1 MILRKM
7 TAFALGFTAAL
18 AAVNPAL
25 ALDLNSFRRQ
35 HKLPPLAM
43 SSALAGA
50 AYSHA
55 RDLARRGRLDHNGF
69 RMRLASISSAG
80 AENVLVGCDDSACA
94 FRLWAKSAGHR
105 RNMLMRGITH
115 YGLASA
121 TAENGRKYWVLEL
134 GN

>member
-1 MILRKM
+1 MPAIRQV
-7 TAFALGFTAAL
+7 ALVL
-18 AAVNPAL
+18 AATLAGNASAH
-25 ALDLNSFRRQ
+25 ALDINTFRAQ
-35 HKLPPLAM
+35 HKLPRLSVSP
-43 SSALAGA
+43 ALAGA

-55 RDLARRGRLDHNGF
+55 HALARRGRLDHDGF
-69 RMRLASISSAG
+69 HTRVGMIVSSAA
-80 AENVLVGCDDSACA
+80 AENVLVGCADSACA
-94 FRLWAKSAGHR
+94 FRTWAKSSGHR

>member
-1 MILRKM
+1 MS
-7 TAFALGFTAAL
+7 AFRHAALVVAAAL
-18 AAVNPAL
+18 AGSVPAQ
-25 ALDLNSFRRQ
+25 ALDINTFRAQ
-35 HKLPPLAM
+35 HKLPRLSV

-55 RDLARRGRLDHNGF
+55 HALARRGRLDHDGF
-69 RMRLASISSAG
+69 HTRVGMIVSSAA
-80 AENVLVGCDDSACA
+80 AENVLVGCADSDCA
-94 FRLWAKSAGHR
+94 FRTWAKSAGHR